1 VERRKHV
8 VAGQSSS
15 IEEDLTTFILLSVRS
30 IHRVPD
36 TVLPAGDGA
45 AQRFRDSQM
54 DVLPILIE
62 WFPYLLSGVASTLG
76 LVLIG
81 LGLGLLLGLPM
92 ALGQVYSSRPVRWA
106 IGVYVW
112 FFRGLPILVLLF
124 LFWFGI
130 FPGLGLGN
138 LSAFVVGA
146 VVLGLRGAAYQS
158 QIFRGAIQSVGEG
171 QMIAARSLGMSRL
184 TAIRSVILPQAM
196 RIALPGWSNEYPN
209 ILTDSAVCYAIGV
222 VELLTITSRIV
233 TQTHITM
240 PVYLTAAGIFIILNY
255 GGLKVLHRLERRIAI
270 PGFGTGA
277 M

>member
-1 VERRKHV
+1 
-8 VAGQSSS
+8 
-15 IEEDLTTFILLSVRS
+15 
-30 IHRVPD
+30 
-36 TVLPAGDGA
+36 
-45 AQRFRDSQM
+45 M
-54 DVLPILIE
+54 DILPILID
-62 WFPYLLSGVASTLG
+62 WSPYILSGVASTLG
-76 LVLIG
+76 LVLTA
-81 LGLGLLLGLPM
+81 LGLGILLGLPM
-92 ALGQVYSSRPVRWA
+92 ALGQVYGAWPVRA
-106 IGVYVW
+106 VVGVYVW

-130 FPGLGLGN
+130 FPAIGLGH

-171 QMIAARSLGMSRL
+171 QMIAARSLGMSKF
-184 TAIRSVILPQAM
+184 TAIQSVILPQAM

-233 TQTHITM
+233 TQTHMTM
-240 PVYLTAAGIFIILNY
+240 PVYLAAAGIFIILNY
-255 GGLKVLHRLERRIAI
+255 GGLKFLHGLEKRVAI

-277 M
+277 T

>member
-1 VERRKHV
+1 
-8 VAGQSSS
+8 
-15 IEEDLTTFILLSVRS
+15 
-30 IHRVPD
+30 
-36 TVLPAGDGA
+36 
-45 AQRFRDSQM
+45 M
-54 DVLPILIE
+54 DVLSILID
-62 WFPYLLSGVASTLG
+62 WFPYLLSGVTVTIG
-76 LVLIG
+76 LVIAALGIG
-81 LGLGLLLGLPM
+81 IILGLPM
-92 ALGQVYSSRPVRWA
+92 AIGQVYGSRPVRSL

-130 FPGLGLGN
+130 FPGIGLGH
-138 LSAFVVGA
+138 LPAFIVGA

-171 QMIAARSLGMSRL
+171 QMIAARSLGMSRY

-222 VELLTITSRIV
+222 AELLTLASRIV
-233 TQTHITM
+233 AQTNVMM
-240 PVYLTAAGIFIILNY
+240 PIYLVTAGIFIILNY
-255 GGLKVLHRLERRIAI
+255 GGLKILHGLERRVEI

-277 M
+277 V